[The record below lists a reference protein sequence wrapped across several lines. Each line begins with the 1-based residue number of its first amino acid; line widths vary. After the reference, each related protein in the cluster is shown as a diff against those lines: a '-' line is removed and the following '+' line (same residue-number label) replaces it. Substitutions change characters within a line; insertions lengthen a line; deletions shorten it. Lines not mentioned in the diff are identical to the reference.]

1 MLVLISVSRL
11 DDNRLAIRVARP
23 PTRLESAH
31 EYLFVKDVRGTLSD
45 FGISDGVIDS
55 HLKLLAQMSASQ
67 QLKFAPM
74 DVPQHVLLLHGF
86 RL

>member
-1 MLVLISVSRL
+1 MLVIISVSRL
-11 DDNRLAIRVARP
+11 DDNRLAIRVAWP
-23 PTRLESAH
+23 QHDSNPAL

-45 FGISDGVIDS
+45 FGISDGVIDA
-55 HLKLLAQMSASQ
+55 HLKLLAQMTASQ

-86 RL
+86 RF

>member
-1 MLVLISVSRL
+1 MLVIISVSRL
-11 DDNRLAIRVARP
+11 DDNRLAIHVARP
-23 PTRLESAH
+23 QHDSNPVQ

-45 FGISDGVIDS
+45 FGISDEVIDS
-55 HLKLLAQMSASQ
+55 HLNLLAQMSASQ
-67 QLKFAPM
+67 QLNFAPM

>member
-1 MLVLISVSRL
+1 MLVIISLSRL

-23 PTRLESAH
+23 QHDSNRAH

-45 FGISDGVIDS
+45 FGISEGVIDS